1 MLLGWALGF
10 QKLPQLFKDHEYA
23 FFWRKNP
30 QHPLHPQRDPRRLL
44 KLRTDTL
51 VKSRASLIPGDW
63 ILNYSEPLKGLNKS
77 NSENYRKI
85 ITIAALN
92 TCF

>member
-10 QKLPQLFKDHEYA
+10 QNLPQLFKVHEYA

-30 QHPLHPQRDPRRLL
+30 QHPLHPQRDPRRLF

-51 VKSRASLIPGDW
+51 VKSRASLILGDW
-63 ILNYSEPLKGLNKS
+63 ILNYSEPLNPI
-77 NSENYRKI
+77 RPD
-85 ITIAALN
+85 ALN
-92 TCF
+92 LIVPYTWAPKH